1 MPPLVSFW
9 LWGVRDCGWKEVM
22 RFFYRLFSFL
32 ILFFTV
38 GMKYLKI
45 IIKVTSRRNWFF
57 HCGIPS
63 SDTALPA
70 FLCCLSSG
78 FGSCPDGIA
87 SCLPPFNP
95 VPLFSPLRFQLYRT
109 EKRSSDWHFIYKVNS
124 RDCVFLIFKLEL
136 AHKLLVW
143 VQKHFCFNMRN
154 LTLSIAYS
162 LKRIGSCSFMKKY
175 CVKSILNRD

>member
-1 MPPLVSFW
+1 MWLEGSGEIFLLPLFIFNT
-9 LWGVRDCGWKEVM
+9 C
-22 RFFYRLFSFL
+22 FFYCGHEVFKNNNKSH
-32 ILFFTV
+32 
-38 GMKYLKI
+38 KQK
-45 IIKVTSRRNWFF
+45 KPFF

-95 VPLFSPLRFQLYRT
+95 VPLFSPLRFQLYGT

-136 AHKLLVW
+136 AHKLTCVSSKN
-143 VQKHFCFNMRN
+143 VFV
-154 LTLSIAYS
+154 LT
-162 LKRIGSCSFMKKY
+162 
-175 CVKSILNRD
+175 